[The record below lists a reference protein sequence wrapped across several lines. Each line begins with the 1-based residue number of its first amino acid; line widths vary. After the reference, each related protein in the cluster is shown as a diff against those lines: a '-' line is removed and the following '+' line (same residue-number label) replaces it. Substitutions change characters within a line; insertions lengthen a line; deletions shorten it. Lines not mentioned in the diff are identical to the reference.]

1 MTFFHATFWRSRLR
15 HWLLKLISNLA
26 PLAACALPAAAAVPP
41 HERQVL
47 VDLFA
52 STSGQQWTTKSNWLD
67 ADPCDAVNGW
77 FGIYCDSARAHVTYI
92 ALPNNNLRGKLPET
106 LNQLTMLKSVE
117 LTSNFLWGPIPSLQG
132 MTALFSFDVRDNLF
146 TGSVPSLAGLTSLAG
161 FDVSDNK
168 LTGPVPA
175 APPSLWDNSSRL
187 CPNYLNT
194 PSPTDTA
201 WNMATSGQPA
211 QPWSAS
217 CSAPYRVSVSI
228 TAAPGTASPPGYL
241 IPLGSTATFSIT
253 PPAGQ
258 VVNQVSSGCGVP
270 FFAPPL
276 VTPGPLTTF
285 TTPVLGDS
293 CLISV
298 TYRAALPGEGNGGGN
313 AAAVTSVPTLS
324 TWGLLL
330 LGWLATCLALFGL
343 RMKPEKS
350 R

>member
-175 APPSLWDNSSRL
+175 APPSLWDNSWRL
-187 CPNYLNT
+187 CPTTST
-194 PSPTDTA
+194 PPRPPTRLGTWPRADNLPSRGRHHA
-201 WNMATSGQPA
+201 ARRILSR
-211 QPWSAS
+211 SAS
-217 CSAPYRVSVSI
+217 RPRRAPPVRRATLFPSA
-228 TAAPGTASPPGYL
+228 
-241 IPLGSTATFSIT
+241 
-253 PPAGQ
+253 
-258 VVNQVSSGCGVP
+258 
-270 FFAPPL
+270 APPL
-276 VTPGPLTTF
+276 F
-285 TTPVLGDS
+285 
-293 CLISV
+293 
-298 TYRAALPGEGNGGGN
+298 R
-313 AAAVTSVPTLS
+313 
-324 TWGLLL
+324 
-330 LGWLATCLALFGL
+330 
-343 RMKPEKS
+343 S
-350 R
+350 RRPPARW